1 MVTRRWAAPAKAV
14 AELLRIARQT
24 ADTPGATVEDV
35 LWRVWQASGLAER
48 WVAQRDGET
57 ADRDLD
63 AVVALFD
70 AAARFTERL
79 PGARTEAFLDH
90 LAAQELPADSLAPT
104 ADRGEAVR
112 LLTVHAAKG
121 LEWDV
126 VALPGVQ
133 EGVWPNL
140 RLRDTLLGAEQLVDL
155 HAGRDLGP
163 VGRTSALLDEE
174 RRLFYVAVTRART
187 HLLVSAVAPVS
198 VGEGDGEEQPSR
210 FLTEL
215 DPGSSTAPADVGAKL
230 GRALTLPALVAELR
244 TVVSDQTVPLPRRR
258 NAAVALARL
267 AKAGVKGAHPDE
279 WWGLVPLSD
288 ERPLAEAGEPVRVS
302 PSSIESALRC
312 GLRWLL
318 ERHGGA
324 PPASVAQGVG
334 NLVHAAAMMADDAT
348 ADRDVLLKWLDERFD
363 AIEHAAVWLAG
374 PERERAESMVDKL
387 VRWLANNPRRLIAI
401 EREFMVRL
409 GDAELRGRVDRLEVD
424 EAGRLVVVDLKTGKS
439 TPSAAEVA
447 EHPQLGAYQAAIEAG
462 AFAEYGTEPGGA
474 ALVQLGTAARDA
486 REQAQPA
493 LSEATDPGWAKAL
506 VTQTGRIMA
515 AATFTAVRNDRCRV
529 CPVRT
534 SCPISGKGR
543 QVVQP

>member
-1 MVTRRWAAPAKAV
+1 M
-14 AELLRIARQT
+14 
-24 ADTPGATVEDV
+24 
-35 LWRVWQASGLAER
+35 
-48 WVAQRDGET
+48 
-57 ADRDLD
+57 
-63 AVVALFD
+63 
-70 AAARFTERL
+70 
-79 PGARTEAFLDH
+79 
-90 LAAQELPADSLAPT
+90 
-104 ADRGEAVR
+104 
-112 LLTVHAAKG
+112 
-121 LEWDV
+121 
-126 VALPGVQ
+126 
-133 EGVWPNL
+133 
-140 RLRDTLLGAEQLVDL
+140 
-155 HAGRDLGP
+155 
-163 VGRTSALLDEE
+163 
-174 RRLFYVAVTRART
+174 
-187 HLLVSAVAPVS
+187 
-198 VGEGDGEEQPSR
+198 
-210 FLTEL
+210 
-215 DPGSSTAPADVGAKL
+215 
-230 GRALTLPALVAELR
+230 
-244 TVVSDQTVPLPRRR
+244 VSDQTVPLPRRR

-424 EAGRLVVVDLKTGKS
+424 EAGRLVVVDLVGKS

-447 EHPQLGAYQAAIEAG
+447 EHPQLGPTKRHRGGCLPVRHRAWWRRAI
-462 AFAEYGTEPGGA
+462 
-474 ALVQLGTAARDA
+474 QLGTVAET
-486 REQAQPA
+486 REQVQPA
-493 LSEATDPGWAKAL
+493 LPEATDPGWAKAL

-529 CPVRT
+529 ARYARASDSARGGRWCSRDPVLPGPRFT
-534 SCPISGKGR
+534 PYELARLLRIDRPTASR
-543 QVVQP
+543 RR